1 VKVSFVKTDGR
12 RYGVYVER
20 EKAPALWTYGPGYD
34 DDLPHDLLHFV
45 AEAGFG
51 IDGGVFGDVAAGGNA
66 KIFQPV
72 DRALVARMWRRKR
85 MHKYVLPEGARSE
98 VLAGLLEQAW
108 KARRREGLPRGERG
122 RLAAGG
128 VDEAK
133 VRALAP
139 KLDEVAARWRSL
151 APGESI
157 TLEWPRPEGRK
168 HHARRRRRRPA
179 KPSAAA
185 R

>member
-1 VKVSFVKTDGR
+1 MGDATASTSSERRLRRSGR
-12 RYGVYVER
+12 TARATTTTCR
-20 EKAPALWTYGPGYD
+20 TTSCTSSPRPGSGST
-34 DDLPHDLLHFV
+34 
-45 AEAGFG
+45 AECSATSQ
-51 IDGGVFGDVAAGGNA
+51 AGNA

-179 KPSAAA
+179 KPSSTA